1 MENTVAHL
9 CFVTEYTHVPR
20 CPCFILI
27 KLEDDNGDDDATA
40 SRVSQWKV
48 VIMPLLLLLFN
59 HCKEMKRLQ
68 EVDNSKDVFEEPG
81 FVII

>member
-1 MENTVAHL
+1 MSM
-9 CFVTEYTHVPR
+9 FY
-20 CPCFILI
+20 ILI

-59 HCKEMKRLQ
+59 HRKEMKRLQ

>member
-1 MENTVAHL
+1 MHICTVR
-9 CFVTEYTHVPR
+9 CTTH

-27 KLEDDNGDDDATA
+27 KVEDDNGDDDATA

-48 VIMPLLLLLFN
+48 VIMPLLLLLLLLLLLFN